1 MKIFSASN
9 VRGDESEHSQQRSSG
24 VQITAI
30 KAQVKS
36 ENRVSIFLDGK
47 YSFSLTLDQLLEQ
60 GLKKNQELEESDVKR
75 MKRLSDEGKLKQRTL
90 EWVMG
95 RPHSTREF
103 RDYLYKKKADKEL
116 ITAWVDEFTDK
127 NYLNDESFARWFAEN
142 RRRKNKSNRA
152 ISSELFG
159 KGVSSTIAASVIA
172 ELDNEE
178 SINNDDEVESES
190 SEITA
195 LKQLV
200 EKLKDRP
207 RYSADEQK
215 FKRYLVSKGF
225 RYDDIKKVLGEL
237 P

>member
-1 MKIFSASN
+1 MKIFSASD

-172 ELDNEE
+172 ELGNEE
-178 SINNDDEVESES
+178 SDHEGSVEGES
-190 SEITA
+190 SELTA
-195 LKQLV
+195 LRQLV

-207 RYSADEQK
+207 RYSADEQR

-225 RYDDIKKVLGEL
+225 RYDDIKKVLGEHS
-237 P
+237 